1 MMVSNYAS
9 IENEEIVEMIG
20 EESTARRRL
29 SSFDDFTQDFGKC
42 MEQDEQADVNGG
54 VKPTK

>member
-42 MEQDEQADVNGG
+42 ME
-54 VKPTK
+54 